1 MTGETDLSVLI
12 KNMTPE
18 LNPGVYAFC
27 VVNEINPLDLTS
39 AIGWFRE
46 KEGITLIL
54 PKQQADA
61 LGLQYS
67 FIASWITLNVHS
79 SLEAKGLTAAFSS
92 ALTKAEISC
101 NVLAAYHHDHIF
113 VPVDDA
119 EKAMKALRH
128 LAGNPQESWGV

>member
-1 MTGETDLSVLI
+1 MTGETDLSILI

-18 LNPGVYAFC
+18 LNPGAYVFC
-27 VVNEINPLDLTS
+27 VVDEINPLDHTS

-54 PKQQADA
+54 PRQQADA

-67 FIASWITLNVHS
+67 FIASWITLKVHS
-79 SLEAKGLTAAFSS
+79 SLAAKGLTAAFSS
-92 ALTKAEISC
+92 ALTKADVSC

>member
-18 LNPGVYAFC
+18 LIPGVYVFC
-27 VVNEINPLDLTS
+27 TIDEINQLDYTS

-46 KEGITLIL
+46 KEGITVIL
-54 PKQQADA
+54 PKQKADL

-92 ALTKAEISC
+92 ALTKADISC
-101 NVLAAYHHDHIF
+101 NVVAAYHHDHIF

-119 EKAMKALRH
+119 EKAIKALRH
-128 LAGNPQESWGV
+128 LAENHQQRLGV